1 MTAAD
6 GCRVIFDEK
15 RVRDISAR
23 SRDAYDVNLAM
34 MDAYLDDGVDYYLLE
49 FPRERSASQTPTW
62 SRSLAVIFTNILSFN
77 RNNMFTRTSSWSM
90 E

>member
-1 MTAAD
+1 MTAAE

-23 SRDAYDVNLAM
+23 SHDAYDVNLAM

-49 FPRERSASQTPTW
+49 FPRERSASQTPTR
-62 SRSLAVIFTNILSFN
+62 SRSLAVIFTNIL
-77 RNNMFTRTSSWSM
+77 TL
-90 E
+90 